1 MAKIPYYDVYLEH
14 NKIDLQIMKRLKL
27 VECNEGKFMLSKL
40 HMNKGIEIPLRQLSK
55 QLSPSTLS

>member
-1 MAKIPYYDVYLEH
+1 MAKIPYYDVYPEH

-40 HMNKGIEIPLRQLSK
+40 HMNKGIEKSIKSINLLMS
-55 QLSPSTLS
+55 

>member
-1 MAKIPYYDVYLEH
+1 MAKIPYYDVYPEH

-40 HMNKGIEIPLRQLSK
+40 HMNKGIEIPPRQLSK